1 MSLLII
7 GGTGTLGRQIVLQ
20 ALTKGYQ
27 VRCLVRNFRK
37 ANFLKDWGVELV
49 YGDLTKPE
57 TIPPCLKG
65 ITCII
70 DASTSRAD
78 DLDSL
83 KTVDWKGK
91 LYLIEAAKVANIKRF
106 IFFSIQ
112 NVEQFTNIPL
122 MKLKYCIEEK
132 LKKSKIPYT
141 IFRLTGFYQGLI
153 EQYAI
158 PILENLPVWV
168 TNENLYISYMD
179 TQDIA
184 KFCLRSLQLPKTENQ
199 IFFLSGLKGW
209 VSFDIIK
216 LCEELAGQSAN
227 VQKIP
232 SFLLRFACD
241 FFGFFEWGQNI
252 SDRLAFV
259 EILNIENNFPNSTF
273 ELYKI
278 FKDRSAF
285 VDILNIENNFP
296 TSTFKLYKI
305 FKDRLPFVEILNIE
319 NNFPNSTFELYKIFK
334 IDSSEI
340 IQLDDYFLE
349 YFIRLLKRLRD
360 INFEDI
366 QKQKNLIL

>member
-37 ANFLKDWGVELV
+37 ATFLKEWGVELV

-65 ITCII
+65 ITAII

-78 DLDSL
+78 ELDSL
-83 KTVDWKGK
+83 KTVDWQGK
-91 LYLIEAAKVANIKRF
+91 LYLIEAAKAANIQRF
-106 IFFSIQ
+106 IFFSAQ

-122 MKLKYCIEEK
+122 MKLKYSIEQK
-132 LKKSKIPYT
+132 LKESTIPYT

-158 PILENLPVWV
+158 PILENLPIWV
-168 TNENLYISYMD
+168 TNENMSVSYMD

-184 KFCLRSLQLPKTENQ
+184 KFCLKSLQLPKTKNQ
-199 IFFLSGLKGW
+199 VFFLSGSKSWL
-209 VSFDIIK
+209 SSEIIK
-216 LCEELAGQSAN
+216 LCEQLAGQSAK

-232 SFLLRFACD
+232 SFVLKFISN
-241 FFGFFEWGQNI
+241 FFGFFEWGQNV

-259 EILNIENNFPNSTF
+259 EILNVKNNFSKSTF
-273 ELYKI
+273 ELYKV
-278 FKDRSAF
+278 FK
-285 VDILNIENNFP
+285 V
-296 TSTFKLYKI
+296 
-305 FKDRLPFVEILNIE
+305 
-319 NNFPNSTFELYKIFK
+319 
-334 IDSSEI
+334 DSSEI
-340 IQLDDYFLE
+340 IELDDYFLE

-360 INFEDI
+360 INFEDV

>member
-37 ANFLKDWGVELV
+37 ANFLKEWGVELV
-49 YGDLTKPE
+49 YGDLTKAE

-65 ITCII
+65 ITAIM
-70 DASTSRAD
+70 DVSTSRPTE
-78 DLDSL
+78 LDSL
-83 KTVDWKGK
+83 KNVDWEGK
-91 LYLIEAAKVANIKRF
+91 LYLIEAAKAANIQRF
-106 IFFSIQ
+106 VFFSAQ
-112 NVEQFTNIPL
+112 NAEQFKKIPL
-122 MKLKYCIEEK
+122 MKLKYEIECK
-132 LKKSKIPYT
+132 LKESNIPYT

-158 PILENLPVWV
+158 PILENIPIWV
-168 TNENLYISYMD
+168 TNKNIYVSYMD

-184 KFCLRSLQLPKTENQ
+184 KFSLRCLQLPNTINQ
-199 IFFLSGLKGW
+199 TFFLSGLKAW
-209 VSFDIIK
+209 LSSEIIN
-216 LCEELAGQSAN
+216 LCEQLAGQSAK
-227 VQKIP
+227 VQTIP
-232 SFLLRFACD
+232 SFVLRLISY

-259 EILNIENNFPNSTF
+259 ELLNIENHFSMSN
-273 ELYKI
+273 L
-278 FKDRSAF
+278 
-285 VDILNIENNFP
+285 
-296 TSTFKLYKI
+296 
-305 FKDRLPFVEILNIE
+305 
-319 NNFPNSTFELYKIFK
+319 ELYKIFK

-366 QKQKNLIL
+366 QKQKNLII